1 MIDQMIQNAPI
12 DTIGPIAATKPPT
25 PPEPAPVMRMPKME
39 FKMGIFD
46 PAIANSAQS
55 MFALK
60 KQANLPQGA
69 TGVGMNAPGFE
80 SGSTPR
86 GGRPGGGPK

>member
-1 MIDQMIQNAPI
+1 MIGSMIDEAPL
-12 DTIGPIAATKPPT
+12 DMIGPVAASPP
-25 PPEPAPVMRMPKME
+25 PAPPVEQPQIKIPKME

-55 MFALK
+55 MFAIK
-60 KQANLPQGA
+60 KQGNLPQGA

-86 GGRPGGGPK
+86 GGKPGGTPK